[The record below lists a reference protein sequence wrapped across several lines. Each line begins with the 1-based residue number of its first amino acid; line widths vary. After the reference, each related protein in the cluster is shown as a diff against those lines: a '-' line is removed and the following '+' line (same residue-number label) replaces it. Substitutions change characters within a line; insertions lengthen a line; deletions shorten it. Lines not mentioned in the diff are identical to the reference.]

1 MHPLLH
7 CRNITSALLISVL
20 AACAEPPARVDNGAA
35 AGLLFL
41 PDAPP
46 RLVVSDSQDILS
58 LAERVE
64 QVEQA
69 VGDRPGR
76 RIEPAAAAF
85 LQGSPA
91 GRVFQRA
98 TGGRALARGEP
109 PETCPAIGLVTRSEA
124 VPTTTLAQEA
134 MRACLDDLEQTG
146 GEDCGCRLLAVNA
159 TLLASLD
166 AFAHAPGVGARLVGL
181 GSGLSRPLIARED
194 PEARSDGVS
203 LVTFTGVDAAV
214 ATATL
219 RPDGTATLE
228 LADGTR
234 FEGYRE
240 RHGWRRGR
248 MTERLLLRDA
258 AGARL
263 IALIGFEPLD
273 FARDGAQL
281 AAWPRG
287 LPG

>member
-7 CRNITSALLISVL
+7 CRNVALVL
-20 AACAEPPARVDNGAA
+20 VVAGLSGCTEPPARVENGPA
-35 AGLLFL
+35 AGRLFL

-46 RLVVSDSQDILS
+46 RVVVSDSRDTQS
-58 LAERVE
+58 LAARVA
-64 QVEQA
+64 QVEVSVA
-69 VGDRPGR
+69 DRPGR

-91 GRVFQRA
+91 GRVFLRA
-98 TGGRALARGEP
+98 PGGRALALGEP
-109 PETCPAIGLVTRSEA
+109 PEQCPAIGLVARSEA
-124 VPTTTLAQEA
+124 VTVATLAQEA
-134 MRACLDDLEQTG
+134 MRACLADLAEAG
-146 GEDCGCRLLAVNA
+146 AADCACRLLAVND
-159 TLLASLD
+159 TLLAPIES
-166 AFAHAPGVGARLVGL
+166 FAHAPGVGARLVGL
-181 GSGLSRPLIARED
+181 GPGLSGPLIARED
-194 PEARSDGVS
+194 PEARTDGAS

-234 FEGYRE
+234 FEGVRE

-248 MTERLLLRDA
+248 MTERLLVRDNN
-258 AGARL
+258 GARV

-287 LPG
+287 LAG